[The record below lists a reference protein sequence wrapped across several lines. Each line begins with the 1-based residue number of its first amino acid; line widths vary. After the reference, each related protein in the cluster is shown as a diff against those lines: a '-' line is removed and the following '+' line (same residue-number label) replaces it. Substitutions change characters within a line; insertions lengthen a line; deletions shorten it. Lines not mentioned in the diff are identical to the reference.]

1 MQLSTHG
8 LQRLTVKELQN
19 MALELKVENP
29 SGVRKQDLIIAILEK
44 QSKSNAAVYGEGVLE
59 VMPDGYGF
67 LRSPDYSYL
76 PGPDDI
82 YVSHSQ
88 IKRFRLKTGHLV
100 SGQIRPPKDK
110 ERFFALLGC
119 ILVVCGFFLLLAAI
133 KIDYFLKVGKSINI
147 IPLYDAAEVLYPH
160 RIT

>member
-1 MQLSTHG
+1 MSSFV
-8 LQRLTVKELQN
+8 TV
-19 MALELKVENP
+19 VVFFP
-29 SGVRKQDLIIAILEK
+29 
-44 QSKSNAAVYGEGVLE
+44 VYATV
-59 VMPDGYGF
+59 
-67 LRSPDYSYL
+67 
-76 PGPDDI
+76 PG
-82 YVSHSQ
+82 
-88 IKRFRLKTGHLV
+88 
-100 SGQIRPPKDK
+100 